1 MTTNTTIKS
10 NTNKTK
16 IFSIMGAAL
25 LMTCLFAGF
34 AQAADNSNVQQA
46 QDTCFWKGV
55 HEVQCNGQTG
65 VLGVIQVRCPNNG
78 PGGHT
83 QDADLQAC
91 VNRFSPNTVTWAT
104 SLGECRK
111 N

>member
-1 MTTNTTIKS
+1 M
-10 NTNKTK
+10 TK

-46 QDTCFWKGV
+46 PGMFFWKGV
-55 HEVQCNGQTG
+55 HDVQCNGENV
-65 VLGVIQVRCPNNG
+65 VLGVIQVRCPNYG
-78 PGGHT
+78 AGGHT

-91 VNRFSPNTVTWAT
+91 VNRFSPNTVTWET